1 MIESTLTNAPI
12 PGQGLTQDPASKL
25 AIESP
30 TEDTEINAT
39 VGKIFD
45 DLTSKDKIGDMVKL
59 LKDGEIFMDRVASAY
74 IEQGVVSGKWNTDM
88 AHLLVEPV
96 LFVIMWI
103 ASQVGAPM
111 KFRDAQH
118 FDSSG
123 MDVLESAAI
132 QEVEE
137 EVISLL
143 APEAS
148 NGQ

>member
-12 PGQGLTQDPASKL
+12 PGQSLTQDPASRL
-25 AIESP
+25 AVESP
-30 TEDTEINAT
+30 PETTEINSA

-45 DLTSKDKIGDMVKL
+45 DLTSKEKIGDVVKL
-59 LKDGEIFMDRVASAY
+59 LKEGEIFMDRVASAY
-74 IEQGVVSGKWNTDM
+74 IEQGIVSGKWNTDM

-96 LFVIMWI
+96 LFVFMWI

-123 MDVLESAAI
+123 MDVLESASV
-132 QEVEE
+132 QEAEE
-137 EVISLL
+137 QVSSLL